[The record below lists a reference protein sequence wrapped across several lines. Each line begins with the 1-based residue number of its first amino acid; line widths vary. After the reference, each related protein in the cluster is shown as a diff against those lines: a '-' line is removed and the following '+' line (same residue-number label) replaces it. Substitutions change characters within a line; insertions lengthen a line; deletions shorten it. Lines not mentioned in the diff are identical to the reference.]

1 MQSYPPGRG
10 GIKPAVNQCKLS
22 VVHYDAEVIAYC
34 AREGITYQVQ
44 QYNLTIL
51 ISSAMDQCDGL
62 LAYITI
68 LMRAARLH
76 LAS

>member
-44 QYNLTIL
+44 QSHNL
-51 ISSAMDQCDGL
+51 ISYMDQCDGL

-68 LMRAARLH
+68 DESSTTAPG
-76 LAS
+76 